1 MIFIRR
7 EMLKLEIVVKEMMT
21 NERERER
28 EREREKLSPIRPNFI
43 SSKLFPL
50 Q

>member
-7 EMLKLEIVVKEMMT
+7 EMLKLENVVKEMMT
-21 NERERER
+21 NERER

>member
-7 EMLKLEIVVKEMMT
+7 EMLKLENFVKEMMT
-21 NERERER
+21 NVRERER
-28 EREREKLSPIRPNFI
+28 ERLSPIRPNFI